1 VTRRAASARAAAET
15 FPPPPR
21 LLARPEPK
29 RARVAP
35 RERTQNI
42 DTSSNF

>member
-1 VTRRAASARAAAET
+1 VTRRAASARDAAET
-15 FPPPPR
+15 FPPPR